1 VNRSLWMTAWCAAL
15 GLLLV
20 ASASNARGK
29 PMEPGAGE
37 ALRTLNGEEVRR
49 VLTGNTLVG
58 YDSTGPFWMYYP
70 SATALWGLASSG
82 DVDIGT
88 WRIKGNSYCR
98 AWRLDGRERCWLFA
112 TDGSNRLLWITP
124 DGTPAFESTVQPGN
138 TIGQVLEAR
147 ASRIDAGVDPA
158 ADPPAGDEVT
168 DGFGN
173 RLSAQIGHGTKLG
186 RHGINGGIRGRGGD
200 KGGGTNR
207 AISSIETSGDDDQVK
222 GNSET
227 KDKTKAEDNDKDKD
241 KNKDKDKDKNKDKD
255 KKKG

>member
-1 VNRSLWMTAWCAAL
+1 MGGSVNRSLWMTAWCGAL

-29 PMEPGAGE
+29 PLEPGAGE
-37 ALRTLNGEEVRR
+37 SLRTLNGEEVRR
-49 VLTGNTLVG
+49 VP
-58 YDSTGPFWMYYP
+58 TGPFWMYYP
-70 SATALWGLASSG
+70 STTALWGLASSG

-98 AWRLDGRERCWLFA
+98 AWRLDGRERCWRFA

-147 ASRIDAGVDPA
+147 AARINVGVDPA

-168 DGFGN
+168 DGFAN
-173 RLSAQIGHGTKLG
+173 RLAAQIGHGTKLG

-200 KGGGTNR
+200 KGGGANR
-207 AISSIETSGDDDQVK
+207 AISSTETSGDDDQVN

-241 KNKDKDKDKNKDKD
+241 KDKNKDKD